1 MKRAYGLTELSKR
14 LEAFRSVQLLRDDP
28 NAPRWWV
35 VALGAAV
42 LVILIFGT
50 WYAGRQSGSIQDER
64 LSSALNQLTQQVA
77 SMKVQLEDERA
88 KRRETEK
95 ALISVGKN
103 SMVDQ
108 QAQMRRQILELEAAA
123 GQYKAIIDRQ
133 ERALADNLRLL
144 SALSTPGAHLFLMKD
159 SDAAA
164 HCTAYALVVEN
175 LKVLVIAS
183 NLPKLNI
190 QRQFQL
196 WVERTKDP
204 KIVSGGAFSAAD
216 DNRVVLEFDDPS
228 VISDI
233 SLIEVTDEPRGGSS
247 EPSGTKLL
255 FVNPESPSEQQKQ
268 SSFSR

>member
-1 MKRAYGLTELSKR
+1 MRIAELSKR
-14 LEAFRSVQLLRDDP
+14 LEAFRSVQLLRDDS
-28 NAPRWWV
+28 NAPRWWI
-35 VALGAAV
+35 VALGAAI

-50 WYAGRQSGSIQDER
+50 WYAGRQSASIQDEG
-64 LSSALNQLTQQVA
+64 LSSVLNQLTQQVA
-77 SMKVQLEDERA
+77 SMKLQLDDERA
-88 KRRETEK
+88 KRHEIEK

-103 SMVDQ
+103 SMIDQ

-164 HCTAYALVVEN
+164 RCTAYALVVEN
-175 LKVLVIAS
+175 LKIVLIAS
-183 NLPKLNI
+183 NLPKLDK

-204 KIVSGGAFSAAD
+204 KIVSGGAFTAGD

-228 VISDI
+228 LISDI
-233 SLIEVTDEPRGGSS
+233 SLIHVTDEPHGGSS
-247 EPSGTKLL
+247 EPTGTKLL
-255 FVNPESPSEQQKQ
+255 FINPETPAEQHK
-268 SSFSR
+268 